1 MFWAKC
7 YLIFFHRLDTD
18 CYKYYECM
26 YVKLQLFLHK
36 KRIIV
41 TAQSA
46 FLCQS
51 YVSTMLPMLLLLL
64 FLLMLMLLIAVVC
77 LKCCC
82 WCYCY
87 EQSKVLERKEIVTW
101 WKLQKFTRF
110 SMIYKKSF
118 IKLLDLNATE
128 ENYHS
133 VLFFVNLLGL

>member
-18 CYKYYECM
+18 CYKHNECM

-87 EQSKVLERKEIVTW
+87 EQSKVLERKQIVTW

-110 SMIYKKSF
+110 SMIYKKIVYKVIRFKCNRRKLSF
-118 IKLLDLNATE
+118 RPLSSSL
-128 ENYHS
+128 
-133 VLFFVNLLGL
+133 